1 MCAHG
6 SLDRGDCSHVW
17 TGLAWGVRPPTKVS
31 PSHLC
36 FWFCFIFFLYIYF
49 FVVVEFYFIFNSL
62 FSSDTVALLIS
73 KWCDR
78 LLMSGSSHCVVGSV
92 WLWLYCIVNIVGISL
107 FEVCWWLHQTG
118 VKKQKQTKKNPTNH
132 PTHTKSP
139 ACIQFQTLLVL
150 FLIIK
155 PESCNF
161 FPLYPLFVD
170 FFVFLMSN
178 LFVFTKKGRA
188 WGGLQALVGCKLRQ
202 RSPRA
207 PGQTSVLGLPSFP
220 LAFLFCFV
228 FKLEPLVR
236 LHVPWE
242 PTLHHSAGASV
253 LAKLWSHWLVW
264 LSCGE
269 YAFGLYWSWNKH
281 ISLF

>member
-1 MCAHG
+1 
-6 SLDRGDCSHVW
+6 
-17 TGLAWGVRPPTKVS
+17 
-31 PSHLC
+31 
-36 FWFCFIFFLYIYF
+36 
-49 FVVVEFYFIFNSL
+49 
-62 FSSDTVALLIS
+62 
-73 KWCDR
+73 
-78 LLMSGSSHCVVGSV
+78 MSGGSHCAVGSV

-107 FEVCWWLHQTG
+107 FEVCWWFHQTG
-118 VKKQKQTKKNPTNH
+118 VKNKNKKTHKPPKTHKKN
-132 PTHTKSP
+132 P
-139 ACIQFQTLLVL
+139 ACIQFQTLLVSL
-150 FLIIK
+150 LIIK

-161 FPLYPLFVD
+161 FSLYPLFVG

-188 WGGLQALVGCKLRQ
+188 WGGLQALVGCE
-202 RSPRA
+202 PRRRPPPSTWWDQCA
-207 PGQTSVLGLPSFP
+207 APSF
-220 LAFLFCFV
+220 LLVFLFRFV

-264 LSCGE
+264 LSCGK

-281 ISLF
+281 ISLDRKSVV